1 MSIKTEIHRETENGD
16 VLTLLEDLH
25 VTWRGKV
32 LTVPA
37 GFKSDGCS
45 VPRAFWGIVSPNID
59 PRTLRAAIVHDYIY
73 RSSITGWTR
82 LEADELFYDFMV
94 EDGFP
99 KFKAGMAYYGVRW
112 FGSGSWQGEE
122 DR

>member
-1 MSIKTEIHRETENGD
+1 MVKIAVHKEMFTGD
-16 VLTLLEDLH
+16 IITLLEDLT
-25 VTWRGKV
+25 VTWNGKTV
-32 LTVPA
+32 TVPA
-37 GFKSDGCS
+37 GFESDGCS
-45 VPRAFWGIVSPNID
+45 VPEFLWDTVSPQLD

-73 RSSITGWTR
+73 RSSITNWTR

-99 KFKAGMAYYGVRW
+99 KFKAGLAYYGVRW

>member
-1 MSIKTEIHRETENGD
+1 MGIKTEIHRETENGD

-45 VPRAFWGIVSPNID
+45 VPRAFWSIVCPSID

-99 KFKAGMAYYGVRW
+99 KFKAGLAYYGVRW
-112 FGSGSWQGEE
+112 FGCGSWRGAESK
-122 DR
+122 

>member
-1 MSIKTEIHRETENGD
+1 MGIKTEIHHENDKGD
-16 VLTLLEDLH
+16 VLTLLEGLH
-25 VTWRGKV
+25 VTWRGKT

-45 VPRAFWGIVSPNID
+45 VPRAFWGIVCPNID
-59 PRTLRAAIVHDYIY
+59 PRTIRAAIVHDYLY
-73 RSSITGWTR
+73 RSTIPGWTR

-112 FGSGSWQGEE
+112 FGWASFNEV
-122 DR
+122 RV